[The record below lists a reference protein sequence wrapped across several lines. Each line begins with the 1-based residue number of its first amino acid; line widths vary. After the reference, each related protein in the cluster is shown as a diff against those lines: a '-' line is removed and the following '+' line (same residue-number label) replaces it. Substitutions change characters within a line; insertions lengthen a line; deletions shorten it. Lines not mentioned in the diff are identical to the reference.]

1 LSEPLRVD
9 ERLDILVI
17 EDDPVYAE
25 FVAATLREAGHD
37 VHHVTSGS
45 AARERIAVAKPDA
58 LILDLVLPDENG
70 YDLARSL
77 RGVLPSTSV
86 IILLTADLHPER
98 DLADAVGIDI
108 VLTKPVEPALVN
120 GMIELVRARRRRKLD
135 QKP

>member
-1 LSEPLRVD
+1 LNVVED
-9 ERLDILVI
+9 RLEILVI

-25 FVAATLREAGHD
+25 FVAGTLRNAGHH
-37 VHHVTSGS
+37 VHHVTSAG
-45 AARERIAVAKPDA
+45 AARTYVASAKPHA
-58 LILDLVLPDENG
+58 VILDLMLPDANG

-77 RGVLPSTSV
+77 RVDLPSTAV

-120 GMIELVRARRRRKLD
+120 GMIELVRTRRRRKLER
-135 QKP
+135 PL